1 MKTNNGIYI
10 ISDDLKYDNSKYPN
24 DKYYDQIYSWSI
36 SKTNNK
42 EDAEDLTNNIFLAI
56 IYKIIYNI

>member
-10 ISDDLKYDNSKYPN
+10 IGDDLKYDNFKYPN